1 MKGVVECDLLG
12 EGIAQGIFEV
22 VPVPKAVL
30 DDNTDLFGVLDD
42 VEGRRVPR
50 NNKYF
55 RRYIYISFSKIAI
68 KALRKMWCKY
78 QVLSKELFVIMFSN
92 NTSLLFNF
100 YIS

>member
-78 QVLSKELFVIMFSN
+78 WVLSKILWRTLRNNVLQQYFS
-92 NTSLLFNF
+92 SF
-100 YIS
+100 